1 MLGVNKT
8 ESSPGRLAAVCGKR
22 PLRIFFLIISL
33 AVGLSF
39 SNSAETAEQAVA
51 PKVPA
56 QLNLNK
62 LLYGKY
68 CSECHGID
76 LRGTDKGPPFL
87 HRVYHPGNHGDQSFY
102 TASLKGAKAHHWK
115 FGDMKPVQGVN
126 RGIVA
131 SIVQYVRFVQK
142 AVGLF

>member
-1 MLGVNKT
+1 M
-8 ESSPGRLAAVCGKR
+8 
-22 PLRIFFLIISL
+22 
-33 AVGLSF
+33 
-39 SNSAETAEQAVA
+39 VA
-51 PKVPA
+51 PKVPP

-76 LRGTDKGPPFL
+76 LRGTDKGPPFV
-87 HRVYHPGNHGDQSFY
+87 HRVYHPGHHDDRSFY
-102 TASLKGAKAHHWK
+102 TASLNGVKAHHWK

-142 AVGLF
+142 AGGLF